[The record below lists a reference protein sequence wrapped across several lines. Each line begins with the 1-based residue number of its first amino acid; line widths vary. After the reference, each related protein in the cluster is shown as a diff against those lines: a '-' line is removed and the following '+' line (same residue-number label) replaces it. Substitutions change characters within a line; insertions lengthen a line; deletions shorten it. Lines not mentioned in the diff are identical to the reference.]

1 MSNSQ
6 TGILA
11 IFKREWLRISS
22 SKICIWGIFVA
33 PLLSMIILLWMMD
46 SGLPSRIPIAVVDL
60 DNTTTSRSLVRQL
73 DAFEKT
79 NIKYKSLSFREARQQ
94 IEQMKVYAVLTI
106 PKDFTK
112 DAISGNRPKLVYY
125 TNNAFLISGSLLFQD
140 LKTISTLA
148 SASVGLKT
156 ATAKGYTENQIM
168 PILQPI
174 TTDSHP
180 IGNPWLNYSVYL
192 NNVILPGILQLII
205 LMFTVSAFGSEVKA
219 GTGGKLLEM
228 GNGSIIKVLIGKLAP
243 YTIIYLSIA
252 LLFISVLYGYNHFP
266 LHSGFWPMFF
276 NYLCLI
282 LAAQGTGIILLG
294 VFQNYRL
301 ALSIA
306 SLIGMVSFS
315 ITGFSFSTLAMD
327 GSLSALSNL
336 FPLRHFFLVYVD
348 QALNGISIGY
358 SMYHYAA
365 LIGFVLLSVL
375 FFGVVK
381 RLLKNNV
388 YEM

>member
-1 MSNSQ
+1 MKFQ

-11 IFKREWLRISS
+11 IFRREWQRIAV
-22 SKICIWGIFVA
+22 SKICIWGIFAA
-33 PLLSMIILLWMMD
+33 PLITMILLVWMMD
-46 SGLPSRIPIAVVDL
+46 SGLPSRIPIAVVDM
-60 DNTTTSRSLVRQL
+60 DNTTTSRALIRQL

-79 NIKYKSLSFREARQQ
+79 DIKYKSLSFKEARVKMERME
-94 IEQMKVYAVLTI
+94 IYAVLTI
-106 PKDFTK
+106 PQDFTK

-148 SASVGLKT
+148 SAAVGLRT
-156 ATAKGYTENQIM
+156 AEAKGITEKQAM

-174 TTDSHP
+174 TIDSHP

-205 LMFTVSAFGSEVKA
+205 LLFTVSAFGSEVKSR
-219 GTGGKLLEM
+219 TGRKLMEMGNNSIMKVMVGKLL
-228 GNGSIIKVLIGKLAP
+228 P
-243 YTIIYLSIA
+243 YTIIYTVIA
-252 LLFISVLYGYNHFP
+252 LMFMSILYYWNHFP

-282 LAAQGTGIILLG
+282 LAAQAMGVILLG
-294 VFQNYRL
+294 VFRNYRL

-315 ITGFSFSTLAMD
+315 ITGFSFSTLVMD
-327 GSLSALSNL
+327 GSLNALSNL
-336 FPLRHFFLVYVD
+336 FPLRHFFLIYID
-348 QALNGISIGY
+348 QALNGIPIGY
-358 SMYHYAA
+358 SMYRYAA
-365 LIGFVLLSVL
+365 LLCFVLFSVFL
-375 FFGVVK
+375 FGSVK
-381 RLLKNNV
+381 KLLKSDI
-388 YEM
+388 YEL

>member
-1 MSNSQ
+1 MSSK

-11 IFKREWLRISS
+11 IFRREWQRIAA
-22 SKICIWGIFVA
+22 SKICIWGIFAA
-33 PLLSMIILLWMMD
+33 PLISMILLVWMMD

-60 DNTTTSRSLVRQL
+60 DNTTTSRSLIRQL

-79 NIKYKSLSFREARQQ
+79 DIKYKSLSFKEAR
-94 IEQMKVYAVLTI
+94 EKMERMEVYAVLTI
-106 PKDFTK
+106 PQDFAK

-148 SASVGLKT
+148 SAAVGLRT
-156 ATAKGYTENQIM
+156 AEAKGFTEKQAM

-174 TTDSHP
+174 TIDTHP

-205 LMFTVSAFGSEVKA
+205 LIFTVSAFGSEIKSR
-219 GTGGKLLEM
+219 TGRRLMEIGDNSILKVMVGKLL
-228 GNGSIIKVLIGKLAP
+228 P
-243 YTIIYLSIA
+243 YTIIYMGIA
-252 LLFISVLYGYNHFP
+252 LMFMSVLFYWNHFP
-266 LHSGFWPMFF
+266 LHSGFWPMFL

-282 LAAQGTGIILLG
+282 VAAQGVGIILLG
-294 VFQNYRL
+294 IFRNYRL

-327 GSLSALSNL
+327 GSLSALSNF
-336 FPLRHFFLVYVD
+336 FPLRHFFLTYID
-348 QALNGISIGY
+348 QALNGIPVGY
-358 SMYHYAA
+358 SMYQYATLLGFA
-365 LIGFVLLSVL
+365 LVSIF

-381 RLLKNNV
+381 KLLKSDV
-388 YEM
+388 YEL

>member
-1 MSNSQ
+1 MSYK

-11 IFKREWLRISS
+11 IFKREWIRISS

-33 PLLSMIILLWMMD
+33 PLLSMIILMWMM
-46 SGLPSRIPIAVVDL
+46 SAGLPSRIPIAVVDL
-60 DNTTTSRSLVRQL
+60 DNTTTTRSLIRQL

-79 NIKYKSLSFREARQQ
+79 NIQYKSLSFKEARH
-94 IEQMKVYAVLTI
+94 QMERMEVYAVLTI

-174 TTDSHP
+174 TIDAHP
-180 IGNPWLNYSVYL
+180 TGNPWLNYSVYL
-192 NNVILPGILQLII
+192 NNVLLPGILQLII
-205 LMFTVSAFGSEVKA
+205 LMFTVSAFGSEIKA
-219 GTGGKLLEM
+219 GNGPKLMSM
-228 GNGSIIKVLIGKLAP
+228 GDISIIKVMIGKLLP
-243 YTIIYLSIA
+243 YTIIYMGIA
-252 LLFISVLYGYNHFP
+252 LLFMAVLYYINRFP
-266 LHSGFWPMFF
+266 LHNGFWHMFF
-276 NYLCLI
+276 NYVCLI
-282 LAAQGTGIILLG
+282 LAAQGAGVILLG
-294 VFQNYRL
+294 IFRNYRF

-336 FPLRHFFLVYVD
+336 FPLRHFFLIYVD
-348 QALNGISIGY
+348 QALNGIAVGY

-365 LIGFVLLSVL
+365 LLGFMLLSIF
-375 FFGVVK
+375 FFGTVRK
-381 RLLKNNV
+381 LLKDNV
-388 YEM
+388 YEL

>member
-1 MSNSQ
+1 M

-11 IFKREWLRISS
+11 IFKREWLRIST
-22 SKICIWGIFVA
+22 SKICIWGLFVT
-33 PLLSMIILLWMMD
+33 PLLSLIILMWMMS

-60 DNTTTSRSLVRQL
+60 DNSTTSRSLVRQL

-79 NIKYKSLSFREARQQ
+79 DVKYKSLSFKEAREMMQRM
-94 IEQMKVYAVLTI
+94 EVYAVLTI
-106 PKDFTK
+106 PKDFAK
-112 DAISGNRPKLVYY
+112 DAVSGNRPKLVYY

-140 LKTISTLA
+140 LKTVSTLA
-148 SASVGLKT
+148 SAAVGLQT
-156 ATAKGYTENQIM
+156 AEAKGFTANQVM

-174 TTDSHP
+174 TIDSHP

-205 LMFTVSAFGSEVKA
+205 LMFTVSAFGSEIKS
-219 GTGGKLLEM
+219 GTGSKLLAMGNNSIAKVVIGKLL
-228 GNGSIIKVLIGKLAP
+228 P
-243 YTIIYLSIA
+243 YTILYAIMA
-252 LLFISVLYGYNHFP
+252 LLFMSILYYYNHFP

-282 LAAQGTGIILLG
+282 LAAQGAGVMLLG
-294 VFQNYRL
+294 IFRNYRF

-327 GSLSALSNL
+327 GSLSALSNF
-336 FPLRHFFLVYVD
+336 FPLRHFFLIYVD
-348 QALNGISIGY
+348 QALNGIPFGY
-358 SMYHYAA
+358 SMYQYAA
-365 LIGFVLLSVL
+365 LLCFVLLSIFFWGVL
-375 FFGVVK
+375 K
-381 RLLKNNV
+381 RLLKENI
-388 YEM
+388 YEL

>member
-1 MSNSQ
+1 MKD
-6 TGILA
+6 ILT
-11 IFKREWLRISS
+11 IVKREWYRISS
-22 SKICIWGIFVA
+22 SKICVWGIFVA
-33 PLLSMIILLWMMD
+33 PILSLIILIWMMD

-60 DNTTTSRSLVRQL
+60 DNTTTSRALVRQL

-79 NIKYKSLSFREARQQ
+79 DIKYKSLSFREARQQ
-94 IEQMKVYAVLTI
+94 MERMEVYAVLTI
-106 PKDFTK
+106 PNDFAK

-148 SASVGLKT
+148 SAAVGLQT
-156 ATAKGYTENQIM
+156 AEAKGFTENQIM

-174 TTDSHP
+174 TIDTHP

-192 NNVILPGILQLII
+192 NNILLPGLLQLII
-205 LMFTVSAFGSEVKA
+205 LMFTVSAFGSEIKA
-219 GTGGKLLEM
+219 GTGRKLMEM
-228 GNGSIIKVLIGKLAP
+228 GDNSILKVVIGKMFP
-243 YTIIYLSIA
+243 YTAIYVGIA
-252 LLFISVLYGYNHFP
+252 LLFMVVLYYYNRFP
-266 LHSGFWPMFF
+266 LHGGFWPMFL

-282 LAAQGTGIILLG
+282 FAAQGAGIILLG
-294 VFQNYRL
+294 AFRNYRL

-336 FPLRHFFLVYVD
+336 FPLRHFFLIYVD
-348 QALNGISIGY
+348 QALNGIPVGY
-358 SMYHYAA
+358 SMYQYVA
-365 LIGFVLLSVL
+365 LLCFVLLSV
-375 FFGVVK
+375 FFLGVIR
-381 RLLKNNV
+381 RLLRKNV
-388 YEM
+388 YER

>member
-1 MSNSQ
+1 MNSK

-11 IFKREWLRISS
+11 IFRREWQRIAV
-22 SKICIWGIFVA
+22 SKICIWGIFAA
-33 PLLSMIILLWMMD
+33 PLLSMILLVWMMD

-60 DNTTTSRSLVRQL
+60 DNTATSRALVRQL

-79 NIKYKSLSFREARQQ
+79 DIKFKSLSFKEAREKMERME
-94 IEQMKVYAVLTI
+94 IYAVLTI

-112 DAISGNRPKLVYY
+112 DAISGSRPKLVYY

-148 SASVGLKT
+148 SAAVGLRT
-156 ATAKGYTENQIM
+156 AEAKGFTENQAM

-174 TTDSHP
+174 TIDSHA

-205 LMFTVSAFGSEVKA
+205 LMFTVSAFGSEIKSR
-219 GTGGKLLEM
+219 TGRRLMEMGDNSILKVMIGKLL
-228 GNGSIIKVLIGKLAP
+228 P
-243 YTIIYLSIA
+243 YTIIYIGIA
-252 LLFISVLYGYNHFP
+252 LMFMSVLFYWNSFP
-266 LHSGFWPMFF
+266 LHNGFWPMFL
-276 NYLCLI
+276 NYLLLI
-282 LAAQGTGIILLG
+282 LAAQGVGVILLG
-294 VFQNYRL
+294 VFRNYRL
-301 ALSIA
+301 SLSIA

-336 FPLRHFFLVYVD
+336 FPLRHFFLIYID
-348 QALNGISIGY
+348 QALNGIPVGY
-358 SMYHYAA
+358 SMYQYAA
-365 LIGFVLLSVL
+365 LLGFVLLSL
-375 FFGVVK
+375 FFFGVVK
-381 RLLKNNV
+381 KLLKSDV

>member
-1 MSNSQ
+1 MSSK

-11 IFKREWLRISS
+11 IFKREWIRISS

-33 PLLSMIILLWMMD
+33 PLLSMIILMWMM
-46 SGLPSRIPIAVVDL
+46 SAGLPSRIPIAVVDL
-60 DNTTTSRSLVRQL
+60 DNTTTTRSLIRQL

-79 NIKYKSLSFREARQQ
+79 NIKYKSLSFKEARH
-94 IEQMKVYAVLTI
+94 QMERMEVYAVLTI

-174 TTDSHP
+174 TIDAHP
-180 IGNPWLNYSVYL
+180 TGNPWLNYSVYL
-192 NNVILPGILQLII
+192 NNVLLPGILQLII
-205 LMFTVSAFGSEVKA
+205 LMFTVSAFGSEIKA
-219 GTGGKLLEM
+219 GNGPKLMSM
-228 GNGSIIKVLIGKLAP
+228 GDNSIIKVMIGKLLP
-243 YTIIYLSIA
+243 YTIIYMGIA
-252 LLFISVLYGYNHFP
+252 LLFMAVLYYINRFP

-276 NYLCLI
+276 NYVCLI
-282 LAAQGTGIILLG
+282 LAAQGAGVILLG
-294 VFQNYRL
+294 IFRNYRF

-336 FPLRHFFLVYVD
+336 FPLRHFFLIYVD
-348 QALNGISIGY
+348 QALNGIAVGY
-358 SMYHYAA
+358 SMCHYAA
-365 LIGFVLLSVL
+365 LLGFVLLSIF
-375 FFGVVK
+375 FFGTVRK
-381 RLLKNNV
+381 LLKDNV
-388 YEM
+388 YEL

>member
-1 MSNSQ
+1 M

-79 NIKYKSLSFREARQQ
+79 DIKYKSLSFREARQQ
-94 IEQMKVYAVLTI
+94 MEQMEVYAVLTI

-156 ATAKGYTENQIM
+156 AMAKGYTENQIM
-168 PILQPI
+168 PVLQPI
-174 TTDSHP
+174 TIDSHP

-205 LMFTVSAFGSEVKA
+205 LIFTVSALGSEIKM
-219 GTGGKLLEM
+219 GTARKLMDM
-228 GNGSIIKVLIGKLAP
+228 GNGSIVKVLAGKMIP
-243 YTIIYLSIA
+243 YTMIYLGIA
-252 LLFISVLYGYNHFP
+252 LLFMSVLYVYNHFP

-294 VFQNYRL
+294 VFRNYRL

-315 ITGFSFSTLAMD
+315 IAGFSFSTLAMD

-336 FPLRHFFLVYVD
+336 VPLRHFFLIYID
-348 QALNGISIGY
+348 QALNGISVGY

-365 LIGFVLLSVL
+365 LFGFVLLSVF

-381 RLLKNNV
+381 RLLKDNV
-388 YEM
+388 YEP

>member
-1 MSNSQ
+1 M
-6 TGILA
+6 IE
-11 IFKREWLRISS
+11 IFKREWMRIAT

-33 PLLSMIILLWMMD
+33 PLLTMLFLMWMMN

-60 DNTTTSRSLVRQL
+60 DNTTTTRALVRQL

-79 NIKYKSLSFREARQQ
+79 DIKYKSLSFNEARH
-94 IEQMKVYAVLTI
+94 QMERMEIYAVLTI

-148 SASVGLKT
+148 SAAVGLQT
-156 ATAKGYTENQIM
+156 AEAKGYTVNQIM

-174 TTDSHP
+174 TIDAHP

-192 NNVILPGILQLII
+192 NNVLLPGILQLII
-205 LMFTVSAFGSEVKA
+205 LMFTVSAFGSEIKA
-219 GTGGKLLEM
+219 GNGRKLLAMGNNSITKVIVGKLL
-228 GNGSIIKVLIGKLAP
+228 P
-243 YTIIYLSIA
+243 YTIIYIGIA
-252 LLFISVLYGYNHFP
+252 LFYMVILYYYNRFP
-266 LHSGFWPMFF
+266 LHNGFWPMFL

-282 LAAQGTGIILLG
+282 LAAQGGGVILFG
-294 VFQNYRL
+294 VFRNYRL

-327 GSLSALSNL
+327 GSLSALSNF
-336 FPLRHFFLVYVD
+336 FPLRHFFLIYID
-348 QALNGISIGY
+348 QALNGIPIGY
-358 SMYHYAA
+358 SMYQYAA
-365 LIGFVLLSVL
+365 LLAFVLLSIFFWGVIKRVL
-375 FFGVVK
+375 
-381 RLLKNNV
+381 NDNA
-388 YEM
+388 YEL

>member
-1 MSNSQ
+1 M

-11 IFKREWLRISS
+11 IFKREWLRIST
-22 SKICIWGIFVA
+22 SKICIWGLFVT
-33 PLLSMIILLWMMD
+33 PLLSLVILMWMMS

-79 NIKYKSLSFREARQQ
+79 DVKYKSLSFKEAREMMQRM
-94 IEQMKVYAVLTI
+94 EMYAVLTI
-106 PKDFTK
+106 PKDFAK
-112 DAISGNRPKLVYY
+112 DAVSGNRPKLVYY

-140 LKTISTLA
+140 LKTVSTLA
-148 SASVGLKT
+148 SAAVGLQT
-156 ATAKGYTENQIM
+156 AEAKGFTENQVM

-174 TTDSHP
+174 TIDSHP

-205 LMFTVSAFGSEVKA
+205 LMFTVSAFGSEIKS
-219 GTGGKLLEM
+219 GTGHQLLSMGNNSILKVVVGKLL
-228 GNGSIIKVLIGKLAP
+228 P
-243 YTIIYLSIA
+243 YTIIYAIMA
-252 LLFISVLYGYNHFP
+252 LLFMSILYYYNHFP

-276 NYLCLI
+276 NYICLI
-282 LAAQGTGIILLG
+282 LAAQGAGVMLLG
-294 VFQNYRL
+294 IFRNYRF

-327 GSLSALSNL
+327 GSLSALSNF
-336 FPLRHFFLVYVD
+336 FPLRHFFLIYVD
-348 QALNGISIGY
+348 QALNGIPFGY
-358 SMYHYAA
+358 SMYQYAA
-365 LIGFVLLSVL
+365 LLCFVLLSIFFWGVL
-375 FFGVVK
+375 K
-381 RLLKNNV
+381 RLLKDNI
-388 YEM
+388 YEL